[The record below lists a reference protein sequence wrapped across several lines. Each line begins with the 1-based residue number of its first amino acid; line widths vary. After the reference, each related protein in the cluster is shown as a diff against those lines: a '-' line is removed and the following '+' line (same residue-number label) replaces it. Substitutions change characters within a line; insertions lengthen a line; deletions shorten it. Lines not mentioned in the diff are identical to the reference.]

1 MGSGDYII
9 GIKEYDGMG
18 VYMAWPDKETEQVE
32 WAIKTIWDVEVCRF
46 LLRPLTLT
54 FRGNSEAVTDGGHN
68 RHALMGYQLVTE
80 DLSFPCGRTDDR
92 RRREWDKLLCNA
104 HKWTKGVPNDC
115 GCHKFDTS

>member
-32 WAIKTIWDVEVCRF
+32 WAIKTIWAAEVCRF

-54 FRGNSEAVTDGGHN
+54 SMGSSEAHADRGQIQ
-68 RHALMGYQLVTE
+68 HALMGYKLVT
-80 DLSFPCGRTDDR
+80 
-92 RRREWDKLLCNA
+92 
-104 HKWTKGVPNDC
+104 
-115 GCHKFDTS
+115 